1 MGRLPTGKYEDS
13 FKNGPNA
20 LAKQLKE
27 YVMDIKRNKAANT
40 ANPQDQEIIMWVPE
54 ALIEGIKE
62 AGVLDPGI
70 TLKPVE
76 DIYRDAKHLS
86 EEERENLK
94 TTVDLLGD
102 HNAYASQKDILSAAI
117 LEEHGGFF
125 LDTTTAVDSIEH
137 LVNNQPQDVWFP
149 RISNDAA
156 KMYDGEPVILPDIW
170 ALYNP
175 RPGGGTFKGM
185 LNSYVQRCQYY
196 YPERFEGAPVDLN
209 QTKNSYGD
217 LKSGYTVGGEN
228 SYGKGSELMSDP
240 KARDDLIGQT
250 AIFSFLD
257 GLNQTKG
264 PLTDERMRELS
275 SYAESAPEGKKIDG
289 LGLEKYHRGMW
300 RNQAVADIVEERAEE
315 RAANANRQDKQL
327 AASLPVQDRF
337 HLFKVNA
344 SDFENFKLKYQSLK
358 GDHLKRDI
366 LSDFAEKLSEISDK
380 EALDHFVE
388 DFKNSTDYKV
398 LATGQGLVTKLF
410 SLETSSQKKVEEM
423 IKAREAE
430 IDTLSK
436 TKTL

>member
-1 MGRLPTGKYEDS
+1 
-13 FKNGPNA
+13 
-20 LAKQLKE
+20 
-27 YVMDIKRNKAANT
+27 
-40 ANPQDQEIIMWVPE
+40 
-54 ALIEGIKE
+54 
-62 AGVLDPGI
+62 
-70 TLKPVE
+70 
-76 DIYRDAKHLS
+76 
-86 EEERENLK
+86 
-94 TTVDLLGD
+94 
-102 HNAYASQKDILSAAI
+102 
-117 LEEHGGFF
+117 
-125 LDTTTAVDSIEH
+125 
-137 LVNNQPQDVWFP
+137 
-149 RISNDAA
+149 
-156 KMYDGEPVILPDIW
+156 
-170 ALYNP
+170 
-175 RPGGGTFKGM
+175 M

-327 AASLPVQDRF
+327 AASLPVKDRF